1 MAQVKA
7 KKVVGHAARLEHLR
21 RKIHK
26 TRKELRDSKQV
37 PAEVSDALL
46 SASRQLAHAIDL
58 LDQMAG
64 EAARNE
70 LTGEDGGK

>member
-1 MAQVKA
+1 MTQVKA

-21 RKIHK
+21 RKVHK
-26 TRKELRDSKQV
+26 TRKELRDSKQA

-46 SASRQLAHAIDL
+46 IAMKQLGYAIDL

-64 EAARNE
+64 EAARTE
-70 LTGEDGGK
+70 LTDGSGGK